1 MKKKSKNIFFII
13 WQKKTKK
20 KNYLLIT
27 CRLSF
32 YKRTS
37 KKTSNENN
45 VSEKQLKL
53 THAIKKQM
61 KWEIILL
68 KNSFFLFKF
77 FALYESHIFLF

>member
-13 WQKKTKK
+13 WQKKLKK
-20 KNYLLIT
+20 K
-27 CRLSF
+27 LST
-32 YKRTS
+32 YYMSPVILQKNI

>member
-1 MKKKSKNIFFII
+1 MT
-13 WQKKTKK
+13 KKTKK
-20 KNYLLIT
+20 K
-27 CRLSF
+27 LST
-32 YKRTS
+32 YYMSPVILQKNI

>member
-1 MKKKSKNIFFII
+1 MT
-13 WQKKTKK
+13 KKTKK
-20 KNYLLIT
+20 KIIYLLHVACHFT
-27 CRLSF
+27 
-32 YKRTS
+32 KEHQ

-68 KNSFFLFKF
+68 KNSFFF
-77 FALYESHIFLF
+77 I

>member
-1 MKKKSKNIFFII
+1 MSPVILQKNI
-13 WQKKTKK
+13 
-20 KNYLLIT
+20 
-27 CRLSF
+27 
-32 YKRTS
+32 

>member
-20 KNYLLIT
+20 K
-27 CRLSF
+27 LST
-32 YKRTS
+32 YYMSPVILQKNI